1 MLTSNHRVEKTLA
14 DIVDEH
20 LRSEELFLYSGV
32 IANIE
37 LGIQAVEQ
45 NDIAEEDH
53 RWWGNLVR
61 DVLRQH
67 AARGVFALNQ
77 NYLAALNAVYQQFPQ
92 KGRTEANNHAIIRAA
107 GVHQVPFDAEHLIDL
122 VATPEI
128 WSTLHDSRETE
139 DQRRS
144 NNLREQRINEM
155 TSNRTKPFSLRT
167 ATGNPRNFDTAGR
180 EMQFS
185 GAGGRR
191 YVSGDDGFEGMSNE
205 QLEAI
210 YDQWKQEQTYKSM
223 STEDLRKTVRQ
234 QGKERF
240 EQKFNSDPTTGKPVT
255 SPNAA
260 AVLVDP
266 RNGQAITSRLGLIA
280 YINSSNDAL
289 QRLVKPRGTTI
300 RERALAVDAL
310 LNQRD

>member
-1 MLTSNHRVEKTLA
+1 M
-14 DIVDEH
+14 
-20 LRSEELFLYSGV
+20 F
-32 IANIE
+32 
-37 LGIQAVEQ
+37 QA
-45 NDIAEEDH
+45 
-53 RWWGNLVR
+53 
-61 DVLRQH
+61 
-67 AARGVFALNQ
+67 
-77 NYLAALNAVYQQFPQ
+77 
-92 KGRTEANNHAIIRAA
+92 T
-107 GVHQVPFDAEHLIDL
+107 
-122 VATPEI
+122 
-128 WSTLHDSRETE
+128 
-139 DQRRS
+139 
-144 NNLREQRINEM
+144 
-155 TSNRTKPFSLRT
+155 T
-167 ATGNPRNFDTAGR
+167 A
-180 EMQFS
+180 
-185 GAGGRR
+185 
-191 YVSGDDGFEGMSNE
+191 
-205 QLEAI
+205 EAI